1 MLVAPFDIFICVLF
15 GYCLGI
21 LYSKIK
27 RACRRLGTIYYSRE
41 YDTVMFEMKNESIKE
56 AIKRVKKLDIYR

>member
-1 MLVAPFDIFICVLF
+1 MLIAPFDIFICVLF

-27 RACRRLGTIYYSRE
+27 MVFRRLGTIYYSRE
-41 YDTVMFEMKNESIKE
+41 YDTVLFEVKDEHTKNVI
-56 AIKRVKKLDIYR
+56 RNVKKLDIYR

>member
-27 RACRRLGTIYYSRE
+27 RAFRRLGTIYYSRE
-41 YDTVMFEMKNESIKE
+41 YDTVMFEMKDESIKE
-56 AIKRVKKLDIYR
+56 AIKHVKKLDIYR